1 MGARQSE
8 TLRRKGRRRVLSSRI
23 SNTKLTAGTGRG
35 NGLAEGHEKTKRRE
49 TGRGKGTKGSGGTSE
64 RGRNSTEKTG
74 RERTGSGQWACKRV
88 WIRGLNNTDE
98 GARKHKWEGWRLP
111 TTGPETVK
119 R

>member
-1 MGARQSE
+1 M
-8 TLRRKGRRRVLSSRI
+8 
-23 SNTKLTAGTGRG
+23 TAGTRRG
-35 NGLAEGHEKTKRRE
+35 NWLPEGREKGGERE
-49 TGRGKGTKGSGGTSE
+49 KGRGKTMKGSGGTGE
-64 RGRNSTEKTG
+64 RGRNSTEKAE

-111 TTGPETVK
+111 TTGTETVK